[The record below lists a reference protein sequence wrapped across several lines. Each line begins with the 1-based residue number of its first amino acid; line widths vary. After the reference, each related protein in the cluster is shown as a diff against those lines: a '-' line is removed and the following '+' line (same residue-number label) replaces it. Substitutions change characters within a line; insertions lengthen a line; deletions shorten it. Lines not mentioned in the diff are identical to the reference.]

1 MSEAFLTIPQV
12 ARALSLTERHCR
24 RLAVAGAFGPM
35 TEISVATVARAGVER
50 YAGHPITIIPRRR
63 SRRSRA
69 LDGYQPRSF
78 P

>member
-1 MSEAFLTIPQV
+1 MYEVLLTIPQV
-12 ARALSLTERHCR
+12 ASALSLTERHCR
-24 RLAVAGAFGPM
+24 RLAAAGAFGPVM
-35 TEISVATVARAGVER
+35 EIPAAMVARAGVEH
-50 YAGHPITIIPRRR
+50 YAGHPITITPRRR